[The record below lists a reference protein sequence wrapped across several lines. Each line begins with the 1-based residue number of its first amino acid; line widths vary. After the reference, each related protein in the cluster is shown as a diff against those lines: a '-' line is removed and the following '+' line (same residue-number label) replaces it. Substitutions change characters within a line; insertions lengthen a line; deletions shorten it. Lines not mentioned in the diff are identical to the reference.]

1 MATGQLRVEVRTAR
15 EAIPIV
21 GARIEYF
28 VGSSQVAFR
37 VTDASGIAP
46 AVEFDTPERALSL
59 DADYTGTPYSV
70 CSIRITANRYRPVR
84 IGGIQLLADET
95 AIQPVEMEPVIIT
108 IPVNERTPAVYDIP
122 LHQLAAK
129 EPHQAAEVG
138 QPRILDRVVVPEY
151 ITVHL
156 AGPTPAPTM

>member
-70 CSIRITANRYRPVR
+70 CSIRITANRYRSVR
-84 IGGIQLLADET
+84 IGGVLPPIRDVDTVKACGLRPGFSHGFQCSASGELSRLIDG
-95 AIQPVEMEPVIIT
+95 
-108 IPVNERTPAVYDIP
+108 PARYS
-122 LHQLAAK
+122 AS
-129 EPHQAAEVG
+129 G
-138 QPRILDRVVVPEY
+138 
-151 ITVHL
+151 
-156 AGPTPAPTM
+156 G